1 LDFSQDIFLKQNKMK
16 TLLKIIEEKMLLIE
30 QLQAKLVETQ
40 TELETQK
47 DYKLTW
53 FKKFTELESTLKNN

>member
-1 LDFSQDIFLKQNKMK
+1 ME
-16 TLLKIIEEKMLLIE
+16 TLVKIIEEKMLLIE

-40 TELETQK
+40 TELEYQK

>member
-1 LDFSQDIFLKQNKMK
+1 MK